1 MFCSFLGSVLDD
13 EEIVETLRK
22 SKITSNEISKR
33 IKETE
38 KAEHEIE
45 ATRKNYL
52 PIATRGALLYF
63 VLASLTQV
71 EYMYQFS
78 LEWFRQVFVFSTVSK
93 TKEQKPDWQTDE
105 TAQEKVSEMSISN
118 QQNLESG
125 RNSLTNNTKQA
136 IDVLTRNVFRVSRP
150 YTMSFPSPASRAPV
164 TVVVSVGGL
173 FSSV

>member
-1 MFCSFLGSVLDD
+1 M
-13 EEIVETLRK
+13 
-22 SKITSNEISKR
+22 TSNEISKR

-38 KAEHEIE
+38 KAEREIG

-63 VLASLTQV
+63 VLTSLTQV
-71 EYMYQFS
+71 NYMYQFS
-78 LEWFRQVFVFSTVSK
+78 LEWFRQIFVFSTVSK
-93 TKEQKPDWQTDE
+93 TKVQKPDWQTDE
-105 TAQEKVSEMSISN
+105 TAQEKVSEMSVSS

-150 YTMSFPSPASRAPV
+150 YTTSFPSPASRAPV

>member
-1 MFCSFLGSVLDD
+1 MLDD

-38 KAEHEIE
+38 KAESEIQ

-63 VLASLTQV
+63 VVASLRQV

-78 LEWFRQVFVFSTVSK
+78 LKWLRKVFVSSTVSK
-93 TKEQKPDWQTDE
+93 TKEEKPDWKTDK
-105 TAQEKVSEMSISN
+105 TSQEKAYEVSLSPSDQET
-118 QQNLESG
+118 LESE
-125 RNSLTNNTKQA
+125 RTPLAENIKNA
-136 IDVLTRNVFRVSRP
+136 IDTLTRNVFKVG
-150 YTMSFPSPASRAPV
+150 FPALPLRLA
-164 TVVVSVGGL
+164 
-173 FSSV
+173 